1 MAEIPNEVNAA
12 LKNVGAASDQFQNE
26 RLQNL
31 PKLSDF
37 DPTKD
42 TTKIV
47 PPYVHADTPAGVEN
61 AERGSQPRWKQAEN
75 PAKDLA
81 ETLKELQINM
91 RDTQDGLKDYLA
103 KTDPRLY
110 DLEMS
115 RRGLLTNPYKT
126 LTATSGMALFNVSPK
141 LAALQVTGVAA
152 LQGYDDYK
160 NLLDSKTGLGKTK
173 YAVGLLADTAFAA
186 GSIGFLMESVPMK
199 YKAPL
204 LIGGILVRGALDFIP
219 TSK

>member
-1 MAEIPNEVNAA
+1 MAEISKEVNAA
-12 LKNVGAASDQFQNE
+12 QKNAAATSDLFQGE

-37 DPTKD
+37 DPIKQNN
-42 TTKIV
+42 KIV

-61 AERGSQPRWKQAEN
+61 AERASQPRWKQAES
-75 PAKDLA
+75 PPKDLA

-91 RDTQDGLKDYLA
+91 RDTQDGLKEYLA
-103 KTDPRLY
+103 KTDPSLY

-115 RRGLLTNPYKT
+115 RRGLLTNPYKVFT
-126 LTATSGMALFNVSPK
+126 GTSGLALLHVSPK
-141 LAALQVTGVAA
+141 LSALQVTGVAA

-160 NLLDSKTGLGKTK
+160 NLLDSKSATAKTK

-186 GSIGFLMESVPMK
+186 GSIGFMMESVPMK

-204 LIGGILVRGALDFIP
+204 LIGGILVRSALDFIP
-219 TSK
+219 TKK